1 MYIIILFYRWRDE
14 AHTQGYTAYVVSFKT
29 HNSSTNRYLCNVLN
43 ITFIVVKCVEKW
55 THRQGLGVLTDTAL
69 VEET

>member
-1 MYIIILFYRWRDE
+1 MAVKYF
-14 AHTQGYTAYVVSFKT
+14 AQGYTAYAVSFKT
-29 HNSSTNRYLCNVLN
+29 HNSSTYWYLCNVLS
-43 ITFIVVKCVEKW
+43 ITFDVVKGVEKW